1 MAIPRVFISSTCY
14 DLKHIR
20 ENLKYFVKTIG
31 YEPVLS
37 EDGDVFYGP
46 SNHTHDACLKEVQTC
61 QIFVLVIGGR
71 YGGEFKSS
79 DTSIT
84 NSEYREAV
92 SKGIPVFA
100 LVESAVHSDHH
111 LYATNFKKNKEFA
124 QQINYPSSDS
134 TKIFEFIDEVRRQSE
149 NNAIYPFKDFSDM
162 ESYLRKQ
169 WAGMMYDFL
178 DERDRIK
185 HSEITNKILDD
196 LTQASRKSEELLKV
210 LLKATSNDDA
220 DESIEKVNNYV
231 EAEKF
236 FKAVMNYF
244 GLHFISSEPLDSE
257 VLIQRNINKYWFD
270 FLDGISDEFWL
281 DEHDDED
288 GCVFKVLHSNSGTAR
303 AVGKYV
309 DGVFEKEKN
318 SEFERL
324 FNSFQKLE
332 HSKQVML
339 LDDVMIPF

>member
-71 YGGEFKSS
+71 YGGKFNGS
-79 DTSIT
+79 DSSIT
-84 NSEYREAV
+84 NNEYREAI

-100 LVESAVHSDHH
+100 LVESAVYSDNH
-111 LYATNFKKNKEFA
+111 LYATNVKNNKELA
-124 QQINYPSSDS
+124 QQIDYPSSDS
-134 TKIFEFIDEVRRQSE
+134 TKIFEFIDEVRKQTA

-162 ESYLRKQ
+162 ETYLRKQ

-196 LTQASRKSEELLKV
+196 LTQASRKSEELLKI

-220 DESIEKVNNYV
+220 DKSIEKVNNYV
-231 EAEKF
+231 QAEKF
-236 FKAVMNYF
+236 FKAVMGYF
-244 GLHFISSEPLDSE
+244 GLHYILSAPVETR
-257 VLIQRNINKYWFD
+257 VLLQQNIHKNWFE
-270 FLDGISDEFWL
+270 FLEGVGDEFWI
-281 DEHDDED
+281 DEDEDED
-288 GCVFKVLHSNSGTAR
+288 GSVFKVLHSVNGVGK
-303 AVGKYV
+303 AVGRYV
-309 DGVFEKEKN
+309 AGIFENEKN

-324 FNSFQKLE
+324 FNSYKKLDY
-332 HSKQVML
+332 SSQVKL
-339 LDDVMIPF
+339 LEDVLAPF